1 MYVKFLRLATM
12 YITIH
17 HSVIYL
23 SISTSTYLPT
33 YLSIYLSIYLSENI
47 YFCCLYKNQTIFLF
61 SGAYR
66 KKLNKDKARAAEKFK
81 FFLFY
86 RVVVSARSSGA

>member
-23 SISTSTYLPT
+23 SISTSTYL
-33 YLSIYLSIYLSENI
+33 SIYQKNI
-47 YFCCLYKNQTIFLF
+47 YFAVYLMAVC
-61 SGAYR
+61 
-66 KKLNKDKARAAEKFK
+66 
-81 FFLFY
+81 
-86 RVVVSARSSGA
+86 